1 MRPDSPLRSRALIQV
16 IVTVAIATTL
26 VVIAETTQA
35 LWSTMSSLPSSPSAF
50 SSPGSRRAARIALT
64 HCPPAGNERLRRS
77 LRFSSTSPMRG
88 SPQVRYAAT
97 RAPSIRLTE

>member
-35 LWSTMSSLPSSPSAF
+35 LWLYYIVFAILVLSFLLSWLQARRDKLP
-50 SSPGSRRAARIALT
+50 
-64 HCPPAGNERLRRS
+64 
-77 LRFSSTSPMRG
+77 
-88 SPQVRYAAT
+88 
-97 RAPSIRLTE
+97 